1 MKRFLL
7 VLQFFCVV
15 MAALAADGTGG
26 NGKHVDTDDH
36 VAVGELTPVAG
47 STNRYSLMV
56 SLVGSRRYTAGEM
69 DIEFPAGL
77 DVEMKNGKPNLN
89 IWKGAG
95 TIYPYSIDEDSGDRS
110 FTHSIISSFGVIG
123 KHKLRLSIF
132 STLNENFTADSG
144 PLFKLYLTAS
154 PYLKPGEARLKITQ
168 CHLITAEKTVVTQYD
183 TKDHD
188 EPINITNHE
197 SHVPLLISAANKY
210 STCVL
215 PFATSLPQGLRAFS
229 VARREKTVLYLEEA
243 ESMEAFTPYILYAEN
258 GFSGTLS
265 GTVDESLYQETVQRG
280 VLYGTLVDRNMD
292 EGHVLQNK
300 GDGARFYAI
309 NGQDFV
315 IPAGKCW
322 VLLDV
327 YNPPVSQALSM
338 EIGGTTG
345 IGNVESQ
352 SDSVDAPVYSIDG
365 TRVKSLV
372 PGRIYIRNGRKFMK
386 I

>member
-7 VLQFFCVV
+7 VFQFFCVAMTV
-15 MAALAADGTGG
+15 LAAGGTGG
-26 NGKHVDTDDH
+26 NGKHVDTDDY
-36 VAVGELTPVAG
+36 VTVGELTPVAG

-56 SLVGSRRYTAGEM
+56 SLVGSRLYTAGEM

-95 TIYPYSIDEDSGDRS
+95 TIYPYTTDEDSGDRS

-132 STLNENFTADSG
+132 STLNENLMSESG

-154 PYLKPGEARLKITQ
+154 PYLKPGEAKLKITQ
-168 CHLITAEKTVVTQYD
+168 CHLITAQKTLVTQYD

-188 EPINITNHE
+188 ETISITNHE
-197 SHVPLLISAANKY
+197 SHVSLLISAENKY

-229 VARREKTVLYLEEA
+229 VARREKTVLYLAEA
-243 ESMEAFTPYILYAEN
+243 KSMEAFTPYILYAEN

-280 VLYGTLVDRNMD
+280 VLYGTLIDRNMD
-292 EGHVLQNK
+292 
-300 GDGARFYAI
+300 
-309 NGQDFV
+309 
-315 IPAGKCW
+315 
-322 VLLDV
+322 DV
-327 YNPPVSQALSM
+327 
-338 EIGGTTG
+338 
-345 IGNVESQ
+345 
-352 SDSVDAPVYSIDG
+352 
-365 TRVKSLV
+365 
-372 PGRIYIRNGRKFMK
+372 KFN
-386 I
+386 